1 MAASD
6 RRLRI
11 FLTVP
16 AFLSLVKT
24 KARQGL
30 ALATALL
37 IAMPGF
43 AQQPSQATPL
53 PDSPD
58 SSQTAVVANKTTV
71 AVPAGTR
78 IALVLTHP
86 LQSRYVHRGDD
97 IYAQTTSPVVAGDH
111 VVIPPGTFVQGK
123 VDELERKGRRGEL
136 HLQSMQITFPDGYV
150 APLSGPV
157 TLVSDDGY
165 AIRDPGKGRI
175 AGMFA
180 APAAGL
186 GLGALI
192 GRAAHTTQSSTLGG
206 MTITSHSLS
215 GVAIGSIVGLAIG
228 GAVSLVLL
236 TSSHNFF
243 LDVGSP
249 VEMVLHQPLSLE
261 QDQVSDAVRQSEQHP
276 VPTQPIAQRPQPL
289 PPSLNSDPGIC
300 YTPGTPGT
308 PDTDIPGTPAVGDS
322 LGTPSIHI
330 PGIPA
335 TPPTPHP
342 CP

>member
-43 AQQPSQATPL
+43 AQPSQATPL

-58 SSQTAVVANKTTV
+58 SSQTVVVANKTTV

-86 LQSRYVHRGDD
+86 IQSRYVHRGDD

-165 AIRDPGKGRI
+165 AISDPGKGRI

-206 MTITSHSLS
+206 MTITSFIEWRGHWQHCWPGHRRRSLS
-215 GVAIGSIVGLAIG
+215 GPTHQFPQFLPRRRLTRRDGSA
-228 GAVSLVLL
+228 
-236 TSSHNFF
+236 
-243 LDVGSP
+243 
-249 VEMVLHQPLSLE
+249 
-261 QDQVSDAVRQSEQHP
+261 
-276 VPTQPIAQRPQPL
+276 
-289 PPSLNSDPGIC
+289 
-300 YTPGTPGT
+300 
-308 PDTDIPGTPAVGDS
+308 PASV
-322 LGTPSIHI
+322 LGTG
-330 PGIPA
+330 PGLRRSPA
-335 TPPTPHP
+335 I
-342 CP
+342 